1 MQKQRED
8 WVLERLLRLLPG
20 SRPGGGEG
28 DTGSR
33 TADPACQWDGMEG
46 PESEHFS
53 RQKQREDWVLE
64 RLLRLL
70 RLLPGSR
77 PGRGRG

>member
-1 MQKQRED
+1 MASLRYVSKGDQCSGSVQKQRED

-53 RQKQREDWVLE
+53 RQNPEELYN
-64 RLLRLL
+64 
-70 RLLPGSR
+70 
-77 PGRGRG
+77 